1 MSHWIYAAILVSIGA
16 SLFGV
21 AVGGLILRRV
31 LRHHEAP
38 RPIVAWLLFVLLA
51 MSLAQFIEQSRVLV
65 FRLSYDAII
74 RPSLFNTIY
83 DAAWN
88 VVSSKVLMSVAIM
101 SGAAVKLG
109 LYCDRPDDQVA
120 RWGLVAA
127 VLTLGAW
134 AVLAFTLDS
143 YLIN

>member
-1 MSHWIYAAILVSIGA
+1 MSHWIYAAVLVAISA
-16 SLFGV
+16 SVVGIAV
-21 AVGGLILRRV
+21 AALILRRV
-31 LRHHEAP
+31 LHQRETP

-51 MSLAQFIEQSRVLV
+51 MSLAQFVEQTRVLV
-65 FRLSYDAII
+65 FRLSFDGII
-74 RPSLFNTIY
+74 RASLFNAIY
-83 DAAWN
+83 GAAWN

-120 RWGLVAA
+120 RWGALAA

-134 AVLAFTLDS
+134 AVLAFALDD
-143 YLIN
+143 YLN